1 MKRLFTCGCSYT
13 IWHWPTWADYIG
25 VNFDA
30 YYNFARSGSDNKNI
44 LYNVLNANEK
54 FNFTKDD
61 TIIVMFTSFNR
72 CSYFKQYELFNSGD
86 LVEQQE
92 QHPFMNKYPYEAG
105 IYDSWLSAKSIKNLL
120 DGKGV
125 NYHLQQALPYDF
137 LWENKK
143 VLKTNHSINYSE
155 LVLDYLNLLD
165 SKVSLDGWVQD
176 NYDFVKERVVWQDTN
191 THDGHPTMRHHLD
204 FVEKFFPQYYTEKA
218 IDFYDVSMKH
228 FTYESQYKQ
237 GKKFKLLKGKY
248 DNIKSRLY

>member
-1 MKRLFTCGCSYT
+1 MKRLFTFGCSYT
-13 IWHWPTWADYIG
+13 IWSWPTWADYIG

-105 IYDSWLSAKSIKNLL
+105 IYDSWLSAKSIKNFL

-143 VLKTNHSINYSE
+143 VLKSFINFLSRNFISFQNYSF
-155 LVLDYLNLLD
+155 
-165 SKVSLDGWVQD
+165 ST
-176 NYDFVKERVVWQDTN
+176 DFLRLIEFTN
-191 THDGHPTMRHHLD
+191 IAP
-204 FVEKFFPQYYTEKA
+204 
-218 IDFYDVSMKH
+218 S
-228 FTYESQYKQ
+228 
-237 GKKFKLLKGKY
+237 FKL
-248 DNIKSRLY
+248 I

>member
-1 MKRLFTCGCSYT
+1 MKRLFTFGCSYT
-13 IWHWPTWADYIG
+13 IWSWPTWADYIG

-105 IYDSWLSAKSIKNLL
+105 IYDSWLSAKSIKNFL

-165 SKVSLDGWVQD
+165 SKVS
-176 NYDFVKERVVWQDTN
+176 
-191 THDGHPTMRHHLD
+191 TMIHHLD
-204 FVEKFFPQYYTEKA
+204 FVEKFFPQYYTKKA